1 MKKVLFDKYHDL
13 KAEFIK
19 VIEEQVKSDIKINVR
34 FYSVLNYDEGALA
47 LIEITELHWNEDNN
61 LMAHVFITEDTTC
74 EAEEFWFYLRDLAF
88 EDLYQIAEA
97 L

>member
-1 MKKVLFDKYHDL
+1 MEKVLFEKYHVL
-13 KAEFIK
+13 KTEFVK
-19 VIEEQVKSDIKINVR
+19 AIEEQVKSDIKINVK
-34 FYSVLNYDEGALA
+34 FYSVTSYDEGAPV
-47 LIEITELHWNEDNN
+47 LIEITELHWDEDSN
-61 LMAHVFITEDTTC
+61 LMAHVFITEDTTW

>member
-1 MKKVLFDKYHDL
+1 MKKVLFEKYHDL
-13 KAEFIK
+13 KTEFVK
-19 VIEEQVKSDIKINVR
+19 AIEEQVKSDIKINVK
-34 FYSVLNYDEGALA
+34 FYSVTSYDEGAPV
-47 LIEITELHWNEDNN
+47 LIEITELHWDEDSN
-61 LMAHVFITEDTTC
+61 LMAHVFITEDTTW